1 MGIADIITD
10 TLLVIFPI
18 SILMRSAMPVMRRIR
33 LSLLF
38 SLNGILICI
47 TAFRIMMVI
56 EHHGRQQTRTVY
68 ASGEILAAAAAS
80 NAVILG
86 SFLRDRGVKKAK
98 YKTSQTDSVE
108 GPSSRRMTL
117 TKQAYG
123 SDLDLFHGMCYRTS
137 HDDPEAGVPRAP
149 PIMSGANGEDPA
161 EPNEESSL
169 RADDGWRRPSNN
181 SSYQKTS
188 RHVSRSRSRN
198 NSNAAQSEPSKL
210 VKTVTF
216 SDPGGLLDNASSQA
230 STSVAAPSSLGQ
242 ASAAQDFGGSMAA
255 MGRRWSRG
263 RQASIAEG
271 SPQAESSGM
280 PDRARSGSASQF
292 KDVGGLLE

>member
-1 MGIADIITD
+1 M
-10 TLLVIFPI
+10 
-18 SILMRSAMPVMRRIR
+18 
-33 LSLLF
+33 
-38 SLNGILICI
+38 NGILICI
-47 TAFRIMMVI
+47 TVFRILNVI
-56 EHHGRQQTRTVY
+56 EHHGRQQTRTVF

-86 SFLRDRGVKKAK
+86 SFLRDRGIKKAK
-98 YKTSQTDSVE
+98 YKTSQTDSME

-149 PIMSGANGEDPA
+149 PIMSGANGEDTT
-161 EPNEESSL
+161 EPNEESSM
-169 RADDGWRRPSNN
+169 RADDGWRRPSNH

-188 RHVSRSRSRN
+188 RHVSRSRSRQ
-198 NSNAAQSEPSKL
+198 NSVAAPPEPGKL
-210 VKTVTF
+210 IKTVTF

-230 STSVAAPSSLGQ
+230 STIVAPSPALGQ
-242 ASAAQDFGGSMAA
+242 SSAGQDYSGTTQPGT
-255 MGRRWSRG
+255 GRRWSRG

-271 SPQAESSGM
+271 SSQAESSD
-280 PDRARSGSASQF
+280 PLTRTRTGSTSQF
-292 KDVGGLLE
+292 RDVGGLLG